1 MTYKYMPG
9 ILRCWYSCADVR
21 IKAVFMGVD
30 MFGRL
35 DAVISRAAGVKAVNG
50 KKGL

>member
-1 MTYKYMPG
+1 MLLYF
-9 ILRCWYSCADVR
+9 WYSCADVR

-35 DAVISRAAGVKAVNG
+35 DAVISRAAGVKAASG